1 MKKKI
6 IEKELD
12 LIEILLI
19 IWSGKFKIA
28 SITIIFLL
36 ISISIYFITKPEIK
50 ARTELYPINIFQ
62 ENSYSAFN
70 LSINEIK
77 NNEQKNEN
85 INQGTY
91 LTKYNKN
98 NLFNLFLE
106 EIRTKKILFEGIKRF
121 NLIDNKFNDED
132 KYFDAIERE
141 SLKLKLLPPKNVD
154 GAKSGEVRPYW
165 TINFKVNDTE
175 KWELVLNYINNE
187 INKKIKNY
195 LIFNFKSSFEN
206 LNLLKKFKIEDLEN
220 KIINTKLDYEREVS
234 NRLAFLNEQSLIARS
249 LNIKMNTLEA
259 QNYNAPSAI
268 ISNIQTKNPYYM
280 RGYVMIE
287 KEIELIN
294 SRTNKEAFTKNLFDL
309 EKQKR
314 DLIEDKSLER
324 LKFLFSQTPIMNSE
338 NFIAANIIH
347 KDTKY
352 EPSYSLKM
360 LIMLTTILGIMVG
373 TFYVLLIHNLKNK
386 LK

>member
-1 MKKKI
+1 
-6 IEKELD
+6 
-12 LIEILLI
+12 
-19 IWSGKFKIA
+19 
-28 SITIIFLL
+28 
-36 ISISIYFITKPEIK
+36 
-50 ARTELYPINIFQ
+50 
-62 ENSYSAFN
+62 
-70 LSINEIK
+70 
-77 NNEQKNEN
+77 
-85 INQGTY
+85 
-91 LTKYNKN
+91 
-98 NLFNLFLE
+98 
-106 EIRTKKILFEGIKRF
+106 
-121 NLIDNKFNDED
+121 
-132 KYFDAIERE
+132 
-141 SLKLKLLPPKNVD
+141 
-154 GAKSGEVRPYW
+154 
-165 TINFKVNDTE
+165 
-175 KWELVLNYINNE
+175 
-187 INKKIKNY
+187 
-195 LIFNFKSSFEN
+195 
-206 LNLLKKFKIEDLEN
+206 
-220 KIINTKLDYEREVS
+220 S

-360 LIMLTTILGIMVG
+360 LIILTTILGIMVG

>member
-70 LSINEIK
+70 LLINEIK

-91 LTKYNKN
+91 LTEYNKN

-165 TINFKVNDTE
+165 TI
-175 KWELVLNYINNE
+175 
-187 INKKIKNY
+187 
-195 LIFNFKSSFEN
+195 
-206 LNLLKKFKIEDLEN
+206 
-220 KIINTKLDYEREVS
+220 
-234 NRLAFLNEQSLIARS
+234 
-249 LNIKMNTLEA
+249 
-259 QNYNAPSAI
+259 
-268 ISNIQTKNPYYM
+268 
-280 RGYVMIE
+280 
-287 KEIELIN
+287 
-294 SRTNKEAFTKNLFDL
+294 
-309 EKQKR
+309 
-314 DLIEDKSLER
+314 
-324 LKFLFSQTPIMNSE
+324 
-338 NFIAANIIH
+338 
-347 KDTKY
+347 
-352 EPSYSLKM
+352 
-360 LIMLTTILGIMVG
+360 
-373 TFYVLLIHNLKNK
+373 
-386 LK
+386 